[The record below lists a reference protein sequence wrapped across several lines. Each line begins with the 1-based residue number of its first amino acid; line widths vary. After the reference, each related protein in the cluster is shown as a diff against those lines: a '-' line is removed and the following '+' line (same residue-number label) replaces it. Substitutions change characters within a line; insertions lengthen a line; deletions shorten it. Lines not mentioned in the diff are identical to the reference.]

1 MMTEQ
6 VSGRSESAFGAAGS
20 FVAGFAGGVDARVGL
35 GVGVVLLSI
44 ELLVLGLI
52 TEGCGPPS

>member
-1 MMTEQ
+1 MKIEQ
-6 VSGRSESAFGAAGS
+6 ASGASGNAFGVAALAANG
-20 FVAGFAGGVDARVGL
+20 VGL